1 MSDTFK
7 LFVYGSQ
14 KRGGS
19 RAYVLRGQRL
29 LRDAVTA
36 PHYKLFDLGL
46 YPGMVRVESDGRPV
60 YGELYEVRSGLK
72 SLLDQMEPGL
82 FRLERVEV
90 DGEAGPVWSYLFKV
104 RLKAPTVIESGRWEA
119 RR

>member
-7 LFVYGSQ
+7 LFVYGTQ

-19 RAYVLRGQRL
+19 RAYVLRGQHL
-29 LRDAVTA
+29 LRDAVTT

-46 YPGMVRVESDGRPV
+46 YPGMVRVENDGRRV
-60 YGELYEVRSGLK
+60 HGELYEVRNGLK

-90 DGEAGPVWSYLFKV
+90 EEETGPVYSYLFKV
-104 RLKAPTVIESGRWEA
+104 RLKNPTIIESNRWEA
-119 RR
+119 GR